1 MIEQTNPLGTEKVST
16 LLMKFSIPAIIGM
29 VINALYNIV
38 DRIFIGNAADLGSNG
53 LAGITIGFP
62 IMIILLSIGILFGV
76 GGATLFSIK
85 LGQGKFEDADEVLGN
100 TFSMLLISGFLF
112 MVLGQIFLS
121 PMLKIFG
128 ASDVV
133 LPYAMTYM
141 RIIFLGAIFQV
152 LSIGMNNFLRADGQ
166 PKLAMITMFVGAGTN
181 IILDPLFIYV
191 FKMGMAGAAL
201 ATILSQFISM
211 TWILMY
217 FFNKKHKHT
226 IQLKYIKIKASVFS
240 QVTALGMPGFLLQLS
255 NSLLNV
261 ILNKSLLFY
270 GGDIAISAM
279 GVVNSVQTI
288 LLMPIIGLNQG
299 VQPIISFNFGAKK
312 YDRIKLAEKLAMI
325 TATIIVTVGWILTRL
340 FPTQIVALFN
350 SEPDLISFGNAA
362 IKTWFWCLPVI
373 GFQILGANFFQ
384 AIGRPRSSMF
394 LTLTRQVLILIPA
407 IIIFSKLWGLN
418 GILYAAPFA
427 DGLSAILT
435 AVWFYFGIRALPEN
449 ASNCNNKLNNLSSQ
463 KCTEQ

>member
-1 MIEQTNPLGTEKVST
+1 MIEKENPLGTEKISS
-16 LLMKFSIPAIIGM
+16 LLMKFSIPAIVGM
-29 VINALYNIV
+29 VVNALYNIV

-85 LGQGKFEDADEVLGN
+85 LGQGKSDEADEVLGN
-100 TFSMLLISGFLF
+100 TFTMLLISGVLF
-112 MVLGQIFLS
+112 MVLGQVFLT
-121 PMLKIFG
+121 PMLRIFG
-128 ASDVV
+128 ASETV

-141 RIIFLGAIFQV
+141 RVIFFGAVFQV
-152 LSIGMNNFLRADGQ
+152 LSIGMNSFLRADGQ

-181 IILDPLFIYV
+181 IILDPLFIYG
-191 FKMGMAGAAL
+191 FKMGMAGAAF

-211 TWILMY
+211 VWILRY
-217 FFNKKHKHT
+217 FFNKNHKHR
-226 IQLKYIKIKASVFS
+226 IQLKYMSIRKKVFS
-240 QVTALGMPGFLLQLS
+240 EVTALGMPGFLMQLS

-261 ILNKSLLFY
+261 ILNKSLMLY
-270 GGDIAISAM
+270 GGDIAISGM
-279 GVVNSVQTI
+279 GIVNSVQTI

-299 VQPIISFNFGAKK
+299 VQPIVSFNFGAQK
-312 YDRIKLAEKLAMI
+312 YDRIKTAERLAI
-325 TATIIVTVGWILTRL
+325 ISATIIVTVGWLLTRL
-340 FPTQIVALFN
+340 FPSQIVSLFN
-350 SEPDLISFGNAA
+350 SEPDLISFGSTS
-362 IKTWFWCLPVI
+362 IKAWFLCLPFT

-407 IIIFSKLWGLN
+407 IIIFSRIWGLN

-435 AVWFYFGIRALPEN
+435 GVWFYFGIRSLPETKLCT
-449 ASNCNNKLNNLSSQ
+449 SNTVSS
-463 KCTEQ
+463 KKECIEQ

>member
-1 MIEQTNPLGTEKVST
+1 MIEKANPLGTEKIAT

-29 VINALYNIV
+29 VVNALYNIV
-38 DRIFIGNAADLGSNG
+38 DRIFIGNAPDLGSNG

-85 LGQGKFEDADEVLGN
+85 LGQGKLEDADNVLGN
-100 TFSMLLISGFLF
+100 TFTMLLISGILF
-112 MVLGQIFLS
+112 MILGQIFLA
-121 PMLKIFG
+121 PMLRIFG
-128 ASDVV
+128 ASENV
-133 LPYAMTYM
+133 LPYSMTYM
-141 RIIFLGAIFQV
+141 RVIFFGAVFQV

-191 FKMGMAGAAL
+191 LKMGMAGAAL

-217 FFNKKHKHT
+217 FFNKDHKHR
-226 IQLKYIKIKASVFS
+226 IQLKYMSIRKHIFTE
-240 QVTALGMPGFLLQLS
+240 VTALGMPGFLMQLS

-270 GGDIAISAM
+270 GGDIAISGM
-279 GVVNSVQTI
+279 GIVNSVQTI

-299 VQPIISFNFGAKK
+299 VQPIVSFNYGAKK
-312 YDRIKLAEKLAMI
+312 YERIKLAEKLAI
-325 TATIIVTVGWILTRL
+325 ISATIIVISGWILTRMV
-340 FPTQIVALFN
+340 PSQIVSLFN
-350 SEPDLISFGNAA
+350 NEVELINFGSFAL
-362 IKTWFWCLPVI
+362 KTWFLCLPLI

-407 IIIFSKLWGLN
+407 IIIFSNLWGLR

-427 DGLSAILT
+427 DAISTILT
-435 AVWFYFGIRALPEN
+435 AIWFYFGMQSLTESRVEYKN
-449 ASNCNNKLNNLSSQ
+449 AIEDL
-463 KCTEQ
+463 